1 MSKMETM
8 ERKKP
13 RPRRSFTPEF
23 KAEFAQILPH
33 KTPEWQ
39 KVYATLRNS
48 VEGMNGFIKDGARE
62 AIDDPERR
70 RIRGAAHQSVFVAF
84 LLFAANLRKIDE
96 FLKKQEAEANKVR
109 KLPSRRRTKSLSTWA
124 PEASKKPAGIVALTG
139 RAEITV
145 SLGGTLS
152 DPDPPLTA

>member
-1 MSKMETM
+1 METM

-109 KLPSRRRTKSLSTWA
+109 KLPSRRRPSRRPPGPRKHPRSR
-124 PEASKKPAGIVALTG
+124 PESWPSPAGPRSRCPSG
-139 RAEITV
+139 
-145 SLGGTLS
+145 
-152 DPDPPLTA
+152 PP

>member
-1 MSKMETM
+1 M
-8 ERKKP
+8 
-13 RPRRSFTPEF
+13 
-23 KAEFAQILPH
+23 
-33 KTPEWQ
+33 
-39 KVYATLRNS
+39 TLSRAGS
-48 VEGMNGFIKDGARE
+48 GAPPT
-62 AIDDPERR
+62 I
-70 RIRGAAHQSVFVAF
+70 FVAF

-145 SLGGTLS
+145 SLGV
-152 DPDPPLTA
+152 P

>member
-1 MSKMETM
+1 METM

-70 RIRGAAHQSVFVAF
+70 RIRGAAGSGAPPTR
-84 LLFAANLRKIDE
+84 ASSW
-96 FLKKQEAEANKVR
+96 
-109 KLPSRRRTKSLSTWA
+109 PSCCSPPTCARST
-124 PEASKKPAGIVALTG
+124 S
-139 RAEITV
+139 
-145 SLGGTLS
+145 S
-152 DPDPPLTA
+152 